1 MQSMQSA
8 DSFTGTWPRSLGY
21 FTDLRILQG
30 FGATITERAAYWVI
44 ETPTNPGYYW
54 GNFLL
59 FRAAPGRGDY
69 ERWMELFAR
78 EFAHAPAVHHR
89 TFAWEAPEGAAGEDT
104 PFIGAG
110 FERQEGIVLVTGEPV
125 PPPRP
130 CPDLEVRPLRTETE
144 WEAALRN
151 QVACRSAGFAEDDYL
166 IFKRRQMAD
175 YRALAEAGAGAWF
188 GAFLGDRLVGE
199 LGVFV
204 FDGVGRFQSV
214 GTDPAHR
221 RRGVCG
227 TLVYQAAHHAQEHL
241 GAERLVIVADPDDQ
255 AARVYQS
262 VGFAPLEPLFGV
274 CRRPLPAT

>member
-1 MQSMQSA
+1 MSPLPSA
-8 DSFTGTWPRSLGY
+8 DSFMGAWPRSLGY
-21 FTDLRILQG
+21 FTDLRILEG

-59 FRAAPGRGDY
+59 FRAAPGPGDY
-69 ERWMELFAR
+69 QRWMELFAQ
-78 EFAHAPAVHHR
+78 EFAHARAVQHR
-89 TFAWEAPEGAAGEDT
+89 AFGWDAPTKEGSDVA
-104 PFIGAG
+104 PFLAAG
-110 FERQEGIVLVTGEPV
+110 FERQDAMVLVTGEPL

-130 CPDLEVRPLRTETE
+130 CPDLDVRPLQTEAE

-151 QVACRSAGFAEDDYL
+151 QVACRSAGFQEEDYRV
-166 IFKRRQMAD
+166 FKRRQMAD
-175 YRALAEAGAGAWF
+175 YRALAEAGSGAWL

-204 FDGVGRFQSV
+204 FDGVGRYQSV

-227 TLVYQAAHHAQEHL
+227 TLVYQAARHALEQL

-255 AARVYQS
+255 ATRVYQS
-262 VGFAPLEPLFGV
+262 VGFIPYEPVFGV